1 MDFCSSHR
9 TTWKFIPEHS
19 PHFDGLWEAAVKSMK
34 SHLKRVVSDVK
45 LSYEELSTVLTQIEV
60 CLNLMMMMESRC

>member
-1 MDFCSSHR
+1 M
-9 TTWKFIPEHS
+9 
-19 PHFDGLWEAAVKSMK
+19 KSMK

-45 LSYEELSTVLTQIEV
+45 LSYEELSTVLTQIEA